1 MNHYQN
7 QDLSTVEYFAKKLL
21 ETTESVYTIDGL
33 HDITLPPLTIQE
45 RYRLRGLLMDY
56 QTFSSLLFDALTAP
70 KPPTRKERILARLKS
85 LLKK

>member
-1 MNHYQN
+1 MNHYQY

-21 ETTESVYTIDGL
+21 ETTESVYTINGL
-33 HDITLPPLTIQE
+33 HDITLPTLTIEE
-45 RYRLRGLLMDY
+45 RYLLRSLLMDY
-56 QTFSSLLFDALTAP
+56 QTFSSLLFDALKAP